1 MRLCGHLLRHL
12 SRQLRLLNVVLN
24 LMLDDVGVQHD
35 HVALEGQF
43 RREKNMHGDV
53 FFEFQIGEEGV
64 CVEVFVVDSG

>member
-1 MRLCGHLLRHL
+1 
-12 SRQLRLLNVVLN
+12 
-24 LMLDDVGVQHD
+24 MLDDVGVQHD